1 MTISKNIKYIGVTDL
16 NIDLFEGQYPVPE
29 GMLYNSYIIL
39 DEKIAVLDTVDKNF
53 GDEWLANLEKELAGK
68 TPDYLV
74 VHHMEPDHSA
84 NIKRFLD
91 KYTNCKVLGSIVA
104 FNMMKNFFGTDFSD
118 RKVVVKDGDT
128 LSLGSHTLTF
138 VSAPLVHWP
147 EVMFSYESSE
157 KVLFSADAFGKF
169 GCDKTTED
177 WACEAR
183 RYYFGIVGKFGGNV
197 QNVLKKV
204 SAFDIQ
210 TICPL
215 HGPVL
220 KENLGYYLGLY
231 DIWSKYEVETE
242 AVTICYTSVYGNTKE
257 AVEYLNSFEQ
267 KQQNMTELT
276 KNIVTG
282 VGAIAFATVSAGTGL
297 GLVAAAQAGA
307 PIGAGIKTVLG
318 VIDRMTNNVENDA
331 LSAKDV
337 VKDAVSGA
345 ITGTTSAVSSGI
357 MKGIK
362 EASVAV
368 SVKNGVKCGAMCGA
382 ISGSTSYL
390 TDVALEDDKKF
401 NFGELTTATA
411 TSSAI
416 SSLVGGSI
424 GAGVFANAQL
434 SGNVGKVIDS
444 TTNEIIFR
452 DSVFSSLRKIFGRGV
467 RDVGSSL
474 A

>member
-1 MTISKNIKYIGVTDL
+1 MVETINRIERAGISNSKTAFLADKLQNIEEEQGIFG
-16 NIDLFEGQYPVPE
+16 
-29 GMLYNSYIIL
+29 
-39 DEKIAVLDTVDKNF
+39 KIWNGT
-53 GDEWLANLEKELAGK
+53 KEL
-68 TPDYLV
+68 T
-74 VHHMEPDHSA
+74 
-84 NIKRFLD
+84 
-91 KYTNCKVLGSIVA
+91 
-104 FNMMKNFFGTDFSD
+104 
-118 RKVVVKDGDT
+118 
-128 LSLGSHTLTF
+128 SLGTSQKDCQT
-138 VSAPLVHWP
+138 
-147 EVMFSYESSE
+147 M
-157 KVLFSADAFGKF
+157 
-169 GCDKTTED
+169 
-177 WACEAR
+177 
-183 RYYFGIVGKFGGNV
+183 
-197 QNVLKKV
+197 LKKFEQGKV
-204 SAFDIQ
+204 SF
-210 TICPL
+210 
-215 HGPVL
+215 
-220 KENLGYYLGLY
+220 E
-231 DIWSKYEVETE
+231 
-242 AVTICYTSVYGNTKE
+242 E

>member
-53 GDEWLANLEKELAGK
+53 GDVWFANLDKELAGRK
-68 TPDYLV
+68 PDYLV

-138 VSAPLVHWP
+138 ISAPLVHWP

-204 SAFDIQ
+204 SGFGIQ

-220 KENLGYYLGLY
+220 KEDLGYYLGLY

-257 AVEYLNSFEQ
+257 AVEYLNEKLEEKGVKTAVFDLARSDMAEVLEDAFRNSKIVLATTTYNGDMFPYMKDLINHLIDHNYQNRKMAFIENGAWAPAAA
-267 KQQNMTELT
+267 KAMRAFVEPLKNMTYCDT
-276 KNIVTG
+276 TVTIK
-282 VGAIAFATVSAGTGL
+282 GAVTD
-297 GLVAAAQAGA
+297 LV
-307 PIGAGIKTVLG
+307 KEN
-318 VIDRMTNNVENDA
+318 IDRLVEE
-331 LSAKDV
+331 L
-337 VKDAVSGA
+337 
-345 ITGTTSAVSSGI
+345 
-357 MKGIK
+357 IK
-362 EASVAV
+362 
-368 SVKNGVKCGAMCGA
+368 
-382 ISGSTSYL
+382 
-390 TDVALEDDKKF
+390 
-401 NFGELTTATA
+401 
-411 TSSAI
+411 
-416 SSLVGGSI
+416 
-424 GAGVFANAQL
+424 
-434 SGNVGKVIDS
+434 
-444 TTNEIIFR
+444 
-452 DSVFSSLRKIFGRGV
+452 
-467 RDVGSSL
+467 
-474 A
+474 

>member
-1 MTISKNIKYIGVTDL
+1 MKISKNIKYIGVTDL

-53 GDEWLANLEKELAGK
+53 GDVWFANLDKELAGR

-84 NIKRFLD
+84 NIKKFLD

-147 EVMFSYESSE
+147 EVIFSYESSE

-204 SAFDIQ
+204 SGFDIQ
-210 TICPL
+210 IICPL

-220 KENLGYYLGLY
+220 KEDLGYYLGLY

-257 AVEYLNSFEQ
+257 AVEYLNEKLEEKGVKTAVFDLARSDMAEVLEDAFRNSKIVLATTTYNGDMFPYMKDLINHLIDHNYQNRKMAFIENGAWAPAAA
-267 KQQNMTELT
+267 KAMRAFVEPLKNMTYCDT
-276 KNIVTG
+276 TVTIK
-282 VGAIAFATVSAGTGL
+282 GAVTD
-297 GLVAAAQAGA
+297 LV
-307 PIGAGIKTVLG
+307 KES
-318 VIDRMTNNVENDA
+318 IDRLVEE
-331 LSAKDV
+331 L
-337 VKDAVSGA
+337 
-345 ITGTTSAVSSGI
+345 
-357 MKGIK
+357 IK
-362 EASVAV
+362 
-368 SVKNGVKCGAMCGA
+368 
-382 ISGSTSYL
+382 
-390 TDVALEDDKKF
+390 
-401 NFGELTTATA
+401 
-411 TSSAI
+411 
-416 SSLVGGSI
+416 
-424 GAGVFANAQL
+424 
-434 SGNVGKVIDS
+434 
-444 TTNEIIFR
+444 
-452 DSVFSSLRKIFGRGV
+452 
-467 RDVGSSL
+467 
-474 A
+474 

>member
-53 GDEWLANLEKELAGK
+53 GDVWFANLDKELAGRK
-68 TPDYLV
+68 PDYLV

-91 KYTNCKVLGSIVA
+91 KYTDCKVLGSIVA
-104 FNMMKNFFGTDFSD
+104 FNMMKNFFGTDFSE

-128 LSLGSHTLTF
+128 LSLGSHILTF

-204 SAFDIQ
+204 SGFDIQ

-220 KENLGYYLGLY
+220 KEDLGYYLGLY

-257 AVEYLNSFEQ
+257 AVEYLNEKLEEKGVKTTVFDLARSDMAEVLEDAFRNSKIVLATTTYNGDMFPYMKDLINHLIDHNYQNRKMAFIENGAWAPAAA
-267 KQQNMTELT
+267 KAMRAFVEPLKNMTYCDT
-276 KNIVTG
+276 TVTIK
-282 VGAIAFATVSAGTGL
+282 GAVTD
-297 GLVAAAQAGA
+297 LV
-307 PIGAGIKTVLG
+307 KEN
-318 VIDRMTNNVENDA
+318 IDRLVEE
-331 LSAKDV
+331 L
-337 VKDAVSGA
+337 
-345 ITGTTSAVSSGI
+345 
-357 MKGIK
+357 IK
-362 EASVAV
+362 
-368 SVKNGVKCGAMCGA
+368 
-382 ISGSTSYL
+382 
-390 TDVALEDDKKF
+390 
-401 NFGELTTATA
+401 
-411 TSSAI
+411 
-416 SSLVGGSI
+416 
-424 GAGVFANAQL
+424 
-434 SGNVGKVIDS
+434 
-444 TTNEIIFR
+444 
-452 DSVFSSLRKIFGRGV
+452 
-467 RDVGSSL
+467 
-474 A
+474 

>member
-53 GDEWLANLEKELAGK
+53 GDVWFANLDKELAGRK
-68 TPDYLV
+68 PDYLV

-104 FNMMKNFFGTDFSD
+104 FNMMKNFFGTDFSN

-138 VSAPLVHWP
+138 ISAPLVHWP

-204 SAFDIQ
+204 SGFDIQ

-220 KENLGYYLGLY
+220 KEDLGYYLGLY

-257 AVEYLNSFEQ
+257 AVEYLNEKLKEKGVKTAVFDLARSDMAEVLEDAFRNSKIVLATTTYNGDMFPYMKDLINHLIDHNYQNRKMAFIENGAWAPAAA
-267 KQQNMTELT
+267 KAMRAFVEPLKNMTYCDT
-276 KNIVTG
+276 TVTIK
-282 VGAIAFATVSAGTGL
+282 GAVTD
-297 GLVAAAQAGA
+297 LV
-307 PIGAGIKTVLG
+307 KEN
-318 VIDRMTNNVENDA
+318 IDRLVEE
-331 LSAKDV
+331 L
-337 VKDAVSGA
+337 
-345 ITGTTSAVSSGI
+345 
-357 MKGIK
+357 IK
-362 EASVAV
+362 
-368 SVKNGVKCGAMCGA
+368 
-382 ISGSTSYL
+382 
-390 TDVALEDDKKF
+390 
-401 NFGELTTATA
+401 
-411 TSSAI
+411 
-416 SSLVGGSI
+416 
-424 GAGVFANAQL
+424 
-434 SGNVGKVIDS
+434 
-444 TTNEIIFR
+444 
-452 DSVFSSLRKIFGRGV
+452 
-467 RDVGSSL
+467 
-474 A
+474 